1 MNRSALAVLALAAS
15 LAAAVP
21 LTAQG
26 SDREADHQ
34 QLRALLATLRDAV
47 NQKQIDKV
55 EPLLA
60 PGFSMVFADGRVVT
74 DSASLK
80 RYFQDLTAPDTGLV
94 VSLTVNPEADE
105 LTRFL
110 APDVGVCRGHSSDT
124 FVLRGGLTRVLDSR
138 WTATVVKQDGAWKL
152 AAFQIGANVLDNVIL
167 QEHRRFAR
175 GVGIGGGALALV
187 TAGLGFLLGRRSSRS

>member
-1 MNRSALAVLALAAS
+1 MNRSVLTVLVAAA

-21 LTAQG
+21 LAAQG
-26 SDREADHQ
+26 TDREADHQ
-34 QLRALLATLRDAV
+34 QLRAMLATLRDAV
-47 NQKQIDKV
+47 NQKQVEKV

-60 PGFSMVFADGRVVT
+60 PGFSMIFADGQVIT
-74 DSASLK
+74 DAATLK
-80 RYFQDLTAPDTGLV
+80 RYFQDLTAADTGV
-94 VSLTVNPEADE
+94 ITSLTVNPTADE

-110 APDVGVCRGHSSDT
+110 APDVGVCHGHSSDT

-138 WTATVVKQDGAWKL
+138 WTATVVKQDGTWKL